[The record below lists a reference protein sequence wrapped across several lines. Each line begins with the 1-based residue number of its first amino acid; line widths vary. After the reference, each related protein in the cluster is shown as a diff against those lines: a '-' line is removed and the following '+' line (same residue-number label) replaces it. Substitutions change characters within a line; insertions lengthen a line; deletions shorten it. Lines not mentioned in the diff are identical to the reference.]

1 MTDSKQKIIE
11 NLCYTELVYERIN
24 KKLAT
29 DFSKG
34 QIESL
39 IDEILRKTHDKFY
52 IKTGKNYYVTNT
64 EDNIRV
70 TINSNTFRIITMDR
84 LRDE

>member
-1 MTDSKQKIIE
+1 MKVWKQRIIE

-34 QIESL
+34 N
-39 IDEILRKTHDKFY
+39 DFP
-52 IKTGKNYYVTNT
+52 
-64 EDNIRV
+64 
-70 TINSNTFRIITMDR
+70 
-84 LRDE
+84 

>member
-11 NLCYTELVYERIN
+11 NLCYTELVYGRVN

-29 DFSKG
+29 DFSKE

-39 IDEILRKTHDKFY
+39 IDEILKKTNERFF

-64 EDNIRV
+64 ENKIRL
-70 TINSNTFRIITMDR
+70 TINPNTFRLITVDKIN
-84 LRDE
+84 E